1 MGTRELHAG
10 NIRKIK
16 IFIQENYYR
25 PITLRPYSITSQKIR
40 NMKWNSP
47 RRIDSS
53 TTARISLAIA
63 LLRTLSVV
71 QAQDAAI
78 SPTQAQGAL
87 NASSQMQS
95 VATSPPSNYVSRA
108 EYDKLKAEHEAMKTE
123 HDAMKQ
129 ELDALKETVKQLTA
143 AATPAPAAGSATP
156 VPETEKAVSEAKQVA
171 GPPPSEVAAAA
182 ETVPVELGPLAT
194 HSFSIVGDAEVQF
207 GKISGQ
213 HGAFMLADF
222 APIFLFRG
230 GDRILFEAGFDF
242 ILQNNAPAGSGYTTT
257 VNLSFATLDYLI
269 NDYVTFLGG
278 NMLLPL
284 GTYSER
290 SAGWL
295 NKFPDAPLPR
305 AVLPGN
311 GVGVQLRGAIPIGDR
326 GASVTYST
334 FVDNGVS
341 SVNGTGNA
349 DQLDLGGNV
358 GLTSDGRFANL
369 HGGAG
374 WGGRVAAFWPWKP
387 GYDLEVGVS
396 GMSSPWDDA
405 SRRRYSA
412 LVADWALH
420 FSPYV
425 EVKGEYM
432 NTWVGTDDAGTITPR
447 GWWIQAGY
455 KFAGLKL
462 DVPYLDKLELVGRY
476 DTVNDGLGS
485 RTKRGTVGGVYYVTN
500 TLWLEADYE
509 FTRNHGP
516 NPLPDDSLLFQIS
529 YGF

>member
-1 MGTRELHAG
+1 MNSRSRNVDSSIAS
-10 NIRKIK
+10 
-16 IFIQENYYR
+16 IF
-25 PITLRPYSITSQKIR
+25 LAVVITSAPI
-40 NMKWNSP
+40 
-47 RRIDSS
+47 
-53 TTARISLAIA
+53 
-63 LLRTLSVV
+63 LL
-71 QAQDAAI
+71 QAQEATAPPPPAA
-78 SPTQAQGAL
+78 P
-87 NASSQMQS
+87 N
-95 VATSPPSNYVSRA
+95 PPSPDYVSRE
-108 EYDKLKAEHEAMKTE
+108 EYDKLKTEHEAMKTE
-123 HDAMKQ
+123 HEAMKQ
-129 ELDALKETVKQLTA
+129 ELEALKATVQQLTA
-143 AATPAPAAGSATP
+143 GASPAPAPAP
-156 VPETEKAVSEAKQVA
+156 EKAVSEEKQVVTPA
-171 GPPPSEVAAAA
+171 PPVASTEA
-182 ETVPVELGPLAT
+182 ETVPTESLGPLAT

-230 GDRILFEAGFDF
+230 GDKILFEAGFDF
-242 ILQNNAPAGSGYTTT
+242 ILQNNAPGGSGYTTT
-257 VNLSFATLDYLI
+257 VNLSFATLDYLF
-269 NDYVTFLGG
+269 NDYVTFVGG
-278 NMLLPL
+278 DMLLPL

-326 GASVTYST
+326 GASVTYSG
-334 FVDNGVS
+334 FVVNGPS

-374 WGGRVAAFWPWKP
+374 EGGRIAVFWPWKP
-387 GYDLEVGVS
+387 TYDLEVGVS
-396 GMSSPWDDA
+396 GMSSPWDNA
-405 SRRRYSA
+405 GRRQYSA

-420 FSPYV
+420 LSPYV

-432 NTWVGTDDAGTITPR
+432 NTWVGTDNAGTITPR

-462 DVPYLDKLELVGRY
+462 NVPYLDKFELVGRY
-476 DTVNDGLGS
+476 DTVNDALGS
-485 RTKRGTVGGVYYVTN
+485 RTNRGTVGGVYYVTN

-516 NPLPDDSLLFQIS
+516 NSLPDDSLLFQIS

>member
-1 MGTRELHAG
+1 MNSR
-10 NIRKIK
+10 
-16 IFIQENYYR
+16 
-25 PITLRPYSITSQKIR
+25 SR
-40 NMKWNSP
+40 N
-47 RRIDSS
+47 IDSS
-53 TTARISLAIA
+53 IASIFLAVVITSAPA
-63 LLRTLSVV
+63 LL
-71 QAQDAAI
+71 QAQEASA
-78 SPTQAQGAL
+78 PPAQ
-87 NASSQMQS
+87 NA
-95 VATSPPSNYVSRA
+95 VNPPSSGYVSRA
-108 EYDKLKAEHEAMKTE
+108 EYDKLKTEHEAMKTE
-123 HDAMKQ
+123 HEAMKQ
-129 ELDALKETVKQLTA
+129 ELEALKATVQQLTA
-143 AATPAPAAGSATP
+143 GASPAPAPAP
-156 VPETEKAVSEAKQVA
+156 EKAVSEEKQVVA
-171 GPPPSEVAAAA
+171 PAPPVASTEA
-182 ETVPVELGPLAT
+182 ETVPTESLGPLAT

-230 GDRILFEAGFDF
+230 GDKILFEAGFDF
-242 ILQNNAPAGSGYTTT
+242 ILQNNAPGGSGYTTT
-257 VNLSFATLDYLI
+257 VNLSFATLDYLF
-269 NDYVTFLGG
+269 NDYVTFVGG
-278 NMLLPL
+278 DMLLPL

-374 WGGRVAAFWPWKP
+374 EGGRIAVFWPWKP
-387 GYDLEVGVS
+387 TYDLEVGVS
-396 GMSSPWDDA
+396 GMSSPWDNA
-405 SRRRYSA
+405 GRRQYSA

-420 FSPYV
+420 LSPYV

-432 NTWVGTDDAGTITPR
+432 NTWVGTDNAGTITPR

-462 DVPYLDKLELVGRY
+462 NVPYLDKFELVGRY
-476 DTVNDGLGS
+476 DTVNDALGS
-485 RTKRGTVGGVYYVTN
+485 RTNRGTVGGVYYVTN

-509 FTRNHGP
+509 FTKNHGP

>member
-1 MGTRELHAG
+1 LICFNFNEDRSVAFAKKTDYYAM
-10 NIRKIK
+10 KISVAYFFK
-16 IFIQENYYR
+16 CWLAPVLVPLAFVTLPGIIEAQE
-25 PITLRPYSITSQKIR
+25 
-40 NMKWNSP
+40 
-47 RRIDSS
+47 
-53 TTARISLAIA
+53 A
-63 LLRTLSVV
+63 
-71 QAQDAAI
+71 
-78 SPTQAQGAL
+78 
-87 NASSQMQS
+87 
-95 VATSPPSNYVSRA
+95 ATSPGQQESASAPAPGGDYVSRA

-123 HDAMKQ
+123 HDAMKN
-129 ELDALKETVKQLTA
+129 ELESLKKLVQQMANGTPPA
-143 AATPAPAAGSATP
+143 APAKGPAPAEAP
-156 VPETEKAVSEAKQVA
+156 SEGKQVA
-171 GPPPSEVAAAA
+171 STIAPQAAPPSTET
-182 ETVPVELGPLAT
+182 ETVSAELSGPLAT
-194 HSFSIVGDAEVQF
+194 HDFVIVGDAEVQF
-207 GKISGQ
+207 GKISHQ

-230 GDRILFEAGFDF
+230 GDNILFEAGFDF
-242 ILQNNAPAGSGYTTT
+242 ILQNNAPASSGYTTT
-257 VNLSFATLDYLI
+257 VNLSFATLDYII

-278 NMLLPL
+278 DLLLPL

-311 GVGVQLRGAIPIGDR
+311 GVGVELRGAIPVGDG
-326 GASVTYST
+326 GASVAYAA

-374 WGGRVAAFWPWKP
+374 WGGRVSAFWPWKLA
-387 GYDLEVGVS
+387 YDLEVGVS
-396 GMSSPWDDA
+396 GMSGPWDNA
-405 SRRRYSA
+405 GRRQYSA

-420 FSPYV
+420 ISPYV
-425 EVKGEYM
+425 EIKGEYM
-432 NTWVGTDDAGTITPR
+432 NTWVETDNLGTIHPD

-455 KFAGLKL
+455 KLSGLKL
-462 DVPYLDKLELVGRY
+462 NVPYLTKLELVGRY

-485 RTKRGTVGGVYYVTN
+485 RTNRGTVGGVYYLTN

-509 FTRNHGP
+509 FTSNHGP
-516 NPLPDDSLLFQIS
+516 NRLPDDSLLFQAS